1 MFKATDP
8 TDIELKL
15 YISVVAVFGV
25 AAVWQL
31 AIHMPS
37 LEDIVILLW
46 HGIWKIAKTLSLLF
60 LSIRNKTISAN
71 KKVGYKIEKIKGY
84 LKVKF
89 HFVVV
94 YIRDHI
100 TKAPPHGR
108 TVV

>member
-46 HGIWKIAKTLSLLF
+46 HGICKIATEP
-60 LSIRNKTISAN
+60 
-71 KKVGYKIEKIKGY
+71 G
-84 LKVKF
+84 
-89 HFVVV
+89 
-94 YIRDHI
+94 
-100 TKAPPHGR
+100 
-108 TVV
+108 